1 MRNFFKSLKFK
12 IILSVLTV
20 LLLGVFIA
28 AVSTGGSTPL
38 SNALNFVMRP
48 LNTAARQLSD
58 ALSDFRAGFVS
69 SAYYHT
75 EIESLQAEIESYK
88 EELVD
93 HEKLEQKL
101 ASYEQFLDVKSTHPD
116 YHFQPATVIMRDPTD
131 IYATFTID
139 RGTAD
144 GVKPDMPVIFGAN
157 LVGVV
162 REVTGH
168 SAVVY
173 TLYHPDVSV
182 SAYEI
187 RTRED
192 CYTEAENGASLA
204 GQIKLMG
211 LSRTSP
217 VAAGGIV
224 CTSGIGGIYP
234 RDLVIGTV
242 SQVVSSEEDN
252 SAFGLVDPS
261 VDLKSLVDVFVI
273 TNYGENAG

>member
-1 MRNFFKSLKFK
+1 MRTFFKSLKFK
-12 IILSVLTV
+12 IILGVLAA

-28 AVSTGGSTPL
+28 AVSAGGSTPL
-38 SNALNFVMRP
+38 TQALNFVMQP
-48 LNTAARQLSD
+48 LNSAARHLSD
-58 ALSDFRAGFVS
+58 ALSEFRGGFVS
-69 SAYYHT
+69 SAYYQT
-75 EIESLQAEIESYK
+75 EIESLHSEIESYK
-88 EELVD
+88 QELVD
-93 HEKLEQKL
+93 HEQLKQKL
-101 ASYEQFLDVKSTHPD
+101 AAYEQFLDVKSAHPD
-116 YHFQPATVIMRDPTD
+116 YHFQPATIILRDGMD
-131 IYATFTID
+131 IYSAFTID

-144 GVKPDMPVIFGAN
+144 GVQVDMPVIFGAN
-157 LVGVV
+157 LIGVV

-173 TLYHPDVSV
+173 TLFHPDVSV

-192 CYTEAENGASLA
+192 CYTEADNASSLE

-217 VAAGGIV
+217 MAAGGIV
-224 CTSGIGGIYP
+224 CTSGIGGIFP

-242 SQVVSSEEDN
+242 AEVTGSEEN
-252 SAFGLVDPS
+252 ISAYGLVEPS
-261 VDLKSLVDVFVI
+261 VDLESLVDVFVI